1 MNNEDRYSAMLEA
14 VRLFHQKHDFKNRGG
29 EDLVYRV
36 ALLSEELG
44 EIAACITKGK
54 PKEDLAEECAD
65 LLILILGT
73 ALSADLDLKEAFW
86 TKMAAL
92 ENRKTRTVNGRV
104 RVARADPA
112 AR

>member
-1 MNNEDRYSAMLEA
+1 MNHQDRYSAMLEA
-14 VRLFHQKHDFKNRGG
+14 VRRFHEKHDFKNRGG

-44 EIAACITKGK
+44 EIAECITKGK
-54 PKEDLAEECAD
+54 PKEALAEECAD

-73 ALSADLDLKEAFW
+73 ALSADLDLNAAFW

-92 ENRKTRTVNGRV
+92 EHRTTRTVNGRV
-104 RVARADPA
+104 RVTKVDSATR
-112 AR
+112 